1 MCLQI
6 TELEIIDVAE
16 NICNMKKEE
25 SDWILKL
32 DIVEN
37 EGRLEVGRNE
47 LMLYVSRKLSH
58 GRSKWWSHFGF
69 K

>member
-1 MCLQI
+1 VQI
-6 TELEIIDVAE
+6 TEFEIIDVVE

-37 EGRLEVGRNE
+37 EGRLEVG
-47 LMLYVSRKLSH
+47 
-58 GRSKWWSHFGF
+58 
-69 K
+69 